1 MCTSALITAL
11 FTIAQ
16 IRNCVS
22 HSAVSNSLRPHGLQP
37 ARAFCPWNSP
47 GKNTGVCS
55 HFLLQGIFPTP
66 GRDPNLWHCR
76 QILYHLSHQGSI
88 RKQMSIN
95 GWMNKDVCIYIQWN
109 TLQLFK
115 KNDLLLFA
123 TTWMALED
131 IMLSEI
137 IQTRQMP

>member
-1 MCTSALITAL
+1 
-11 FTIAQ
+11 
-16 IRNCVS
+16 
-22 HSAVSNSLRPHGLQP
+22 
-37 ARAFCPWNSP
+37 
-47 GKNTGVCS
+47 
-55 HFLLQGIFPTP
+55 
-66 GRDPNLWHCR
+66 
-76 QILYHLSHQGSI
+76 
-88 RKQMSIN
+88 MSIN